1 MAFLELFFDLVF
13 VVLVARLAQ
22 HLSGQVSWTGFAWFC
37 FLFFIVW
44 SSWLNGSFYHDAHGT
59 NDLSIRVFTFLQMIS
74 LAVMGAFIGNVPG
87 SGDDGFALA
96 YAVNSLILA
105 VMWFRTGWHDP
116 EHRSGAYPYS
126 VAFAVGA
133 AIFAASV
140 VVDGPAVYW
149 MWAIAV
155 IIQASAAVP
164 AVRVLRQEFG
174 EVLATPSLI
183 ERFGLIV
190 IIVLGEVVAGAING
204 MAAREPTSVPVLAVG
219 VLGVLLA
226 IALWW
231 LYFDLVSERMHLHG
245 KGLWWMYI
253 HVPLIVGIAG
263 AGAAVLAAVERV
275 GEPASSEVRW
285 LMVGTVALVLACLAG
300 LTHSVDALPGGD
312 RAGRSAEL
320 SLIVSALAILALGL
334 ASTSAGWTIAWILLV
349 LLIPICF
356 SIGVWRSTLVS

>member
-1 MAFLELFFDLVF
+1 
-13 VVLVARLAQ
+13 
-22 HLSGQVSWTGFAWFC
+22 
-37 FLFFIVW
+37 
-44 SSWLNGSFYHDAHGT
+44 
-59 NDLSIRVFTFLQMIS
+59 VFTFAQMIS
-74 LAVMGAFIGNVPG
+74 LAMMGAFIGNVPG
-87 SGDDGFALA
+87 SGDVGFALA
-96 YAVNSLILA
+96 YALNSIILA
-105 VMWFRTGWHDP
+105 IMWFRTGWHDP

-133 AIFAASV
+133 AIFVASAF
-140 VVDGPAVYW
+140 VDAPAVYW

-155 IIQASAAVP
+155 VIQAAAAVP
-164 AVRVLRQEFG
+164 AARILRQEFG

-204 MAAREPTSVPVLAVG
+204 MASRDPTSLQVVAVG

-253 HVPLIVGIAG
+253 HVPLIIGIAG

-275 GEPASSEVRW
+275 GEPASNEVRW
-285 LMVGTVALVLACLAG
+285 LLVGTVALVLVCLAG
-300 LTHSVDALPGGD
+300 LTRSVDALPGGD
-312 RAGRSAEL
+312 RAGRAAEG
-320 SLIVSALAILALGL
+320 SLVGAALVILALGL
-334 ASTSAGWTIAWILLV
+334 TSSTAGWSIAWILLV
-349 LLIPICF
+349 LLVPIVF
-356 SIGVWRSTLVS
+356 SVGVWRSTLES